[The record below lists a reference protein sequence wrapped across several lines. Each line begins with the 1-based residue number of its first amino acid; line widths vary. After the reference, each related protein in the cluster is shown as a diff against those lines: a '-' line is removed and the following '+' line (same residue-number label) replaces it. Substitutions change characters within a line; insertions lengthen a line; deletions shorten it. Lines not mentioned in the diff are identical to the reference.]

1 MRFKNLFNLGIGTL
15 KANLFRINTP
25 LNVMI
30 SLTDR
35 CCSKCKYCNI
45 PNRKKTELTTKEV
58 IDLLN
63 DAAKLGCQRVSL
75 WGGEPLMRE
84 DIGQIINHIKNKKMH
99 VNIVTNGYLVPMK
112 INAIKSL
119 DVIVISLDGTK
130 EVHDQNREEG
140 SYDKAIEAIKVAKEI
155 GLKVW
160 TITTLTKFSNEAA
173 IYHVLDLSKKYNF
186 LTTFQVMHHSDSLA
200 GETQDMYATNEK
212 YRGLIMKLISEK
224 KKGAPIVTSLKFL
237 KHLLKWED
245 YSINYSS
252 KKIRWTKCFGGRLFC
267 NIDTDGKVYPCVSKI
282 AACDG
287 KSIRETSFKK
297 AFEYA
302 SGYTRI
308 NKCNSCIAS
317 GTMDFNFIH
326 SFNLGV
332 VLNWL
337 KFS

>member
-112 INAIKSL
+112 INAIK
-119 DVIVISLDGTK
+119 
-130 EVHDQNREEG
+130 
-140 SYDKAIEAIKVAKEI
+140 
-155 GLKVW
+155 
-160 TITTLTKFSNEAA
+160 
-173 IYHVLDLSKKYNF
+173 
-186 LTTFQVMHHSDSLA
+186 
-200 GETQDMYATNEK
+200 
-212 YRGLIMKLISEK
+212 
-224 KKGAPIVTSLKFL
+224 
-237 KHLLKWED
+237 
-245 YSINYSS
+245 
-252 KKIRWTKCFGGRLFC
+252 
-267 NIDTDGKVYPCVSKI
+267 
-282 AACDG
+282 
-287 KSIRETSFKK
+287 
-297 AFEYA
+297 
-302 SGYTRI
+302 
-308 NKCNSCIAS
+308 
-317 GTMDFNFIH
+317 
-326 SFNLGV
+326 
-332 VLNWL
+332 
-337 KFS
+337 